1 MLAPIMH
8 VHLIDG
14 TYELFRMFFGAP
26 SSTDDD
32 DVEIGATRAWMRSL
46 AMLLERPE
54 VTHLAVAFDTVIES
68 FRNELFAGYK
78 TGAGIEPAL
87 WNQFPIIE
95 EATAAMGVTVWSMID
110 LEADD
115 ALACGAAAYREQV
128 DQVVLCSPDKD
139 LYQCVDDGKVVLWD
153 RRRDLVMDRAAVVQ
167 KMGVEPA
174 SIPDYLALVGDDADG
189 IPGIPRWGA
198 KSSAQVLAH
207 YHHLEAIPA
216 DPNDWAVKVRGAKT
230 LAANLEAQRGDA
242 ALYKTLATLRTDV
255 PPKESLEDLRWTG
268 PAANLSAMANR
279 LGASEVVARVEAIAK
294 A

>member
-1 MLAPIMH
+1 MLAPMR

-26 SSTDDD
+26 SSTDDAG
-32 DVEIGATRAWMRSL
+32 VEIGATRAWMRSL
-46 AMLLERPE
+46 AMLLGQDD
-54 VTHLAVAFDTVIES
+54 VTHVAVAFDTVIES
-68 FRNELFAGYK
+68 FRNELFGGYK

-115 ALACGAAAYREQV
+115 ALACGAVEYRDQV
-128 DQVVLCSPDKD
+128 EQVVLCSPDKD
-139 LYQCVDDGKVVLWD
+139 LYQCVDDGNVVLWD
-153 RRRDLVMDRAAVVQ
+153 RRRDLVMDRAAVVE
-167 KMGVEPA
+167 KVGVQPK

-198 KSSAQVLAH
+198 KSTAQVLTH
-207 YHHLEAIPA
+207 YEHLEAIPA
-216 DPNDWAVKVRGAKT
+216 DADDWAIKVRGAKT

-255 PPKESLEDLRWTG
+255 PPKESLDDIRWTG
-268 PAANLSAMANR
+268 PAENLSAMANR
-279 LGASEVVARVEAIAK
+279 LGAPEVVARVENIAK
-294 A
+294 G